1 MKYNID
7 TSEKILNAATHEFEE
22 KGYNGT
28 RMQGIANR
36 AGINKA
42 LLHYYY
48 KSKDALF
55 QIIIHK
61 AFKVFIPQIVSVF
74 EEDTDLFTTI
84 EKFTSSYIDVYIKNP
99 RVPSFITQEINNN
112 PERLVNLIQSSGVNV
127 EIFKNKIIKAVKE
140 GQIIDIDPEQLIVNI
155 VSLCLFP
162 FVAKPIVTKLI
173 LRGNDKDF
181 DRFME
186 KRKNEISTFIIK
198 GIRK

>member
-1 MKYNID
+1 MKYNKD
-7 TSEKILNAATHEFEE
+7 TSEKILNAATREFEE
-22 KGYNGT
+22 KGFNGT

-55 QIIIHK
+55 QIIIQK
-61 AFKVFIPQIVSVF
+61 AFKVFIPKVISVF

-84 EKFTSSYIDVYIKNP
+84 EKFTSSYIDIYIKNP
-99 RVPSFITQEINNN
+99 RVPGFITQEINNN
-112 PERLVNLIQSSGVNV
+112 PERLVNLIKSSGVDV
-127 EIFKNKIIKAVKE
+127 DIFKNKILKAVEE
-140 GQIIDIDPEQLIVNI
+140 GIIDDIDPEQLIVNI

-173 LRGNDKDF
+173 LQGSDKDF
-181 DRFME
+181 DNFIE
-186 KRKNEISTFIIK
+186 KRKNEIATFIIK